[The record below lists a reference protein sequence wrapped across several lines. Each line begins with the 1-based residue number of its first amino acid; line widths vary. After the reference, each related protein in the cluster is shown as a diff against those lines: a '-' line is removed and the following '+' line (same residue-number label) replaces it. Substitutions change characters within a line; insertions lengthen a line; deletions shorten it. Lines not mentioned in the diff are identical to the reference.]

1 MISNKPKKETPYE
14 YYAQYD
20 IPTLVISEQFSPL
33 IGVDVS
39 MKSGANF
46 GFSYRKARNLA
57 LSISDTRLQ
66 ETKTSDIT
74 VKFGHR
80 VKNVYIK
87 FLDFNLDK
95 KADAA
100 AKKKKKEEDKKN
112 VVIDSQP
119 ADPNAPVVKKKKE
132 PKPKKGNDLV
142 LNFDLTFRDDITE
155 NHLLGQGVDVPSR
168 GSQTLRL
175 ALRASGYFALRP
187 HLEKVPVIRILVGI
201 NVDEIME
208 AYHRKGR
215 LFLADAGRA
224 LAEWYLFRNASCRKA
239 TPRAKPPAPGT
250 RQTPGTRRGICPPD
264 PAVAAPHARDRRAWR
279 CFPPLWG

>member
-1 MISNKPKKETPYE
+1 MPFLREKFSNINITHGYKSTMTVNSFRTDPFYDELNPNKPKKETPYE

-175 ALRASGYFALRP
+175 APSATYTINKKLDLRFFIDYNKILPKTSASFPSTNASGGFVVTFKL
-187 HLEKVPVIRILVGI
+187 
-201 NVDEIME
+201 N
-208 AYHRKGR
+208 
-215 LFLADAGRA
+215 
-224 LAEWYLFRNASCRKA
+224 
-239 TPRAKPPAPGT
+239 
-250 RQTPGTRRGICPPD
+250 
-264 PAVAAPHARDRRAWR
+264 
-279 CFPPLWG
+279 